1 MFTINKIAETDSDV
15 FNKYII
21 SSPYSSIYQT
31 FEWGEIKKTD
41 GWDVIRFIIRDNEE
55 IIGAFSALTK
65 KVPLLNIV
73 YMYIPRGPVVDYNSS
88 KKPAVLKFVI
98 DYLKE
103 YCKKN
108 NIVYVRINPDLP
120 YNEDNKNLLESLGL
134 KKSNNPILHTAT
146 FRLNLLDS
154 EEQILKNFESRIRHD
169 IKKAETQEVKIINS
183 NDLSNFNIFYD
194 LLNTVSEKNKFPI
207 YSYKLMK
214 TIWEVLSEKNMCR
227 IFITEYNGVFLSG
240 AFLLLA
246 GKKCIYQWG
255 GSIRSEMKINPNQ
268 FMHWEII
275 KWLKNNHYTSYDFQ
289 GVKENVEKGDPLW
302 GIYLFKRGFSG
313 DYVKLVGEYDL
324 VVSEYLY
331 SIIVK
336 AEPYYP
342 KLKILLN
349 KIIK

>member
-1 MFTINKIAETDSDV
+1 MITINKITETDAGD
-15 FNKYII
+15 FNKYIQN
-21 SSPYSSIYQT
+21 SPYSSIYQT

-41 GWDVIRFIIRDNEE
+41 GWSVIRFIIRDNEK

-65 KVPLLNIV
+65 KVPMLNSA
-73 YMYIPRGPVVDYNSS
+73 YMYIPRGPVINYNSITKS
-88 KKPAVLKFVI
+88 AVLKIII
-98 DYLKE
+98 DYLRE

-108 NIVYVRINPDLP
+108 NIIYARINPDLP
-120 YNEDNKNLLESLGL
+120 YSEEDRILLDSLDL

-154 EEQILKNFESRIRHD
+154 EEQILNNFESRIRHD
-169 IKKAETQEVKIINS
+169 IKKAEKQEVKIINS
-183 NDLSNFNIFYD
+183 NDISNFNIFYN
-194 LLNTVSEKNKFPI
+194 LLKTVSEKNKFPI

-246 GKKCIYQWG
+246 GEKCIYQWG
-255 GSIRSEMKINPNQ
+255 GSIRSELKINPNQ

-289 GVKENVEKGDPLW
+289 GVKEDVEKGDPLW

-313 DYVKLVGEYDL
+313 DYVKLIGEYDL
-324 VVSEYLY
+324 VVSKLLY
-331 SIIVK
+331 NLIIRV
-336 AEPYYP
+336 EPYYP

-349 KIIK
+349 KIVK